1 MLVEAPQP
9 TPGPPGLPASHSP
22 SGQIGVVA
30 TDQQHQLR
38 GLQAHHPERGQSRR
52 ASCSRGANDNVDSGE
67 DWLGGLDIGQLRD
80 LVALEDS

>member
-9 TPGPPGLPASHSP
+9 TPGPPGLPAIHP
-22 SGQIGVVA
+22 IGQIGVVA

-38 GLQAHHPERGQSRR
+38 GLQAHHPERSQSRR
-52 ASCSRGANDNVDSGE
+52 ASCSRGANDIVGSGE